1 MTLRIVC
8 GGGKGK
14 MIEEEKERKLIIAV
28 LEGVVEKAELWHHF
42 KATLSIDTSEAEE
55 IILVVSKR

>member
-1 MTLRIVC
+1 
-8 GGGKGK
+8 
-14 MIEEEKERKLIIAV
+14 MIEEEKERKLVIAV

-42 KATLSIDTSEAEE
+42 KASLSIDTEAEE